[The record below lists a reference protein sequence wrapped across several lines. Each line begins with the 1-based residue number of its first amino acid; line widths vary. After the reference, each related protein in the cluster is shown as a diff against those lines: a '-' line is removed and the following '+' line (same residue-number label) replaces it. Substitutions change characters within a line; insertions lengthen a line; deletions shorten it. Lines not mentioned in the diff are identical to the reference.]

1 MEYMAFGYGVYGFWV
16 LFEYGIYLMALHHV
30 ALYCIG
36 IWSYVVNLWFRPY
49 RYNIVYWA
57 QRCSF
62 ILCWV
67 WRQEFIYIHVHTSL
81 IWHRDTASYLDGY
94 EGRSSCAFICFS
106 VWFWGLDVMKY
117 ITIYYE
123 WLCLTLHYG
132 LSDLGY
138 TICGLYGYTW
148 ILVWCFCIET
158 NMRSDSFSS
167 KVSYSLAKGIVEILF
182 IFPFLPF
189 ISLFL
194 HIIYLIMGFYLH
206 LCYFIFPVVMVT
218 YMLWLVWVIFYC
230 SIRILNYR
238 SEVTHYKLM
247 LCFHNMIT

>member
-1 MEYMAFGYGVYGFWV
+1 MEYMVFEFGVYDIWFWRSCCIALHCITWHLELCRKPMVATVLVQHCLLSITMQLHTLLGMKAGVHVHLYAFLYGFEGWMWWSILRYTMNDYVSHCTTAYRTLDTLYGVVW
-16 LFEYGIYLMALHHV
+16 IYL
-30 ALYCIG
+30 
-36 IWSYVVNLWFRPY
+36 
-49 RYNIVYWA
+49 
-57 QRCSF
+57 
-62 ILCWV
+62 
-67 WRQEFIYIHVHTSL
+67 
-81 IWHRDTASYLDGY
+81 D
-94 EGRSSCAFICFS
+94 
-106 VWFWGLDVMKY
+106 
-117 ITIYYE
+117 
-123 WLCLTLHYG
+123 
-132 LSDLGY
+132 
-138 TICGLYGYTW
+138 
-148 ILVWCFCIET
+148 ET

-167 KVSYSLAKGIVEILF
+167 KVSYGLAKGIVEILF